1 MTNIET
7 QIVTMFETGGLT
19 PDEIG
24 SQVPYDV
31 TSIKACLMTYSEKY
45 KSSESSEA
53 DEVEFTKSQQKKAL
67 RVIDSCMDSADEYV
81 ALGAAKIVIKDKQVK
96 HINNFLKKAGV
107 SIVQFN
113 ERLLKAQEAVARA
126 KGKVIDIEP
135 QSPAPQQLNNNTLQ
149 TA

>member
-7 QIVTMFETGGLT
+7 QIVTMFDVSELSIS
-19 PDEIG
+19 EIA
-24 SQVPYDV
+24 SQVPYDE

-45 KSSESSEA
+45 KSSSE
-53 DEVEFTKSQQKKAL
+53 DNSEEVEFTKSQQKKAL
-67 RVIDSCMDSADEYV
+67 RVIDSCMDSEDEYV

-113 ERLLKAQEAVARA
+113 ERLLKAEAARARA
-126 KGKVIDIEP
+126 KNAIIDIEA
-135 QSPAPQQLNNNTLQ
+135 PAPQLVEQ